1 MQPAA
6 IIDEVVFH
14 FWKARLGRSL
24 RSFPL
29 ATTAHNIRIH
39 IGVNKITVEVPG
51 SHKWRSW
58 LLFRVLSTAETV
70 VNWALVSGP
79 PMSRAEVPWHRAGSL
94 NPHCTYQS
102 IYIYIYYSSVRQFGK
117 YLYNMRD
124 PGLWCRSSERRR
136 RKVACQLAPEW
147 EGGRRGSFTQSRCR
161 EILVAMEIICRHSS
175 ATLQRAIYLMS
186 SEFSRHI

>member
-1 MQPAA
+1 MPAAKQPQPLRHNQHLRIRSSMQPAA

-79 PMSRAEVPWHRAGSL
+79 PMSRAEVPWHRADL
-94 NPHCTYQS
+94 WILTVLTKA
-102 IYIYIYYSSVRQFGK
+102 YIYIYTIARLGNLENISTIWGIRAS
-117 YLYNMRD
+117 D
-124 PGLWCRSSERRR
+124 
-136 RKVACQLAPEW
+136 VAPA
-147 EGGRRGSFTQSRCR
+147 R
-161 EILVAMEIICRHSS
+161 EEEEKSPVN
-175 ATLQRAIYLMS
+175 
-186 SEFSRHI
+186 